1 MMKKTTILLA
11 ATTLLT
17 ACSLIPDFSRP
28 EMKMPEQWRGAEA
41 TLAEQATV
49 NDRWWERFGSE
60 ELNVLVPAAL
70 EQNNDMRAALARI
83 EQLRASLTIAGAP
96 LLPQVDATGGASHS
110 DSNRDDRE
118 DTYRA
123 GVGISYELDL
133 FGRNRALRESAQA
146 TLEAG
151 EFDRDAL
158 ALIVAADVSTAY
170 FQVLTLQER
179 HVIARQNLTRGEDV
193 FRIIEALYNEG
204 RIAGL
209 ELAQQRVEL
218 ANNRAQLSQIESQL
232 ASAQNGLAV
241 LLGKAPQEFDVEAT
255 GLSGIVAPPAQLAVP
270 SSLLGQRPDIKRAE
284 AALRAANADI
294 GVARANLF
302 PRLTL
307 SGDVT
312 AFADPSYT
320 ATSLAASLVA
330 PIFQG
335 GRLQAD
341 VDRVTARQQELAE
354 NYRRT
359 VLTAFREVEDALAA
373 LKAAGERQQ
382 HFLEAVREADR
393 AYSIAKEQ
401 FEAGAIDFQAL
412 LLTQRAQLSASDSF
426 SQSKLELLSASI
438 QLLRALGGGMANS
451 SSGDPASH

>member
-1 MMKKTTILLA
+1 MMKKTTTLLA

-28 EMKMPEQWRGAEA
+28 EMNMPEQWRGTEA
-41 TLAEQATV
+41 TLTEQATV

-60 ELNVLVPAAL
+60 ELNILVPAAL
-70 EQNNDMRAALARI
+70 EHNNDMRAALARI

-96 LLPQVDATGGASHS
+96 LLPQVDTTGSASHS
-110 DSNRDDRE
+110 DSSRDDRE
-118 DTYRA
+118 ETYRA

-179 HVIARQNLTRGEDV
+179 HIIARQNLTRGEDV

-218 ANNRAQLSQIESQL
+218 ANNRAQLAQIESQL

-241 LLGKAPQEFDVEAT
+241 LLSKAPQEFEVKAT
-255 GLSGIVAPPAQLAVP
+255 SLSGVVAPPAQLAVP
-270 SSLLGQRPDIKRAE
+270 SSLLEQRPDIKRAE

-341 VDRVTARQQELAE
+341 VDRVTARQQP
-354 NYRRT
+354 
-359 VLTAFREVEDALAA
+359 
-373 LKAAGERQQ
+373 
-382 HFLEAVREADR
+382 
-393 AYSIAKEQ
+393 SAKW
-401 FEAGAIDFQAL
+401 
-412 LLTQRAQLSASDSF
+412 RM
-426 SQSKLELLSASI
+426 
-438 QLLRALGGGMANS
+438 RWR
-451 SSGDPASH
+451 H